1 MTRLAR
7 TATVAGLAA
16 ALTMGT
22 LTASAAAAGTAADD
36 APVAKPQKPGSFIV
50 GSAGGKLAWEGYK
63 DHPVRFSVNAR
74 TPPDGNPLKV
84 KGRFRVTHKTATG
97 GPFADFR
104 GEIDCLVVGGK
115 TAVLTGVIK
124 DGGIPAMPDV
134 NVIGK
139 RVGFTISDEGRRDRI
154 GWSWAVA
161 GFESVPQ
168 CMSTA
173 PFFQTTTGDYRVG
186 GKSL

>member
-16 ALTMGT
+16 ALTMGM
-22 LTASAAAAGTAADD
+22 LAAGAAADD
-36 APVAKPQKPGSFIV
+36 APVAKPQEPGSFVV

-63 DHPVRFSVNAR
+63 DHPVRFTVDAR
-74 TPPDGNPLKV
+74 TPSDGNPLKA

-104 GEIDCLVVGGK
+104 GEIDCLVAGGK
-115 TAVLTGVIK
+115 TAVVTGVIK
-124 DGGIPAMPDV
+124 EGGISAMPGVD
-134 NVIGK
+134 VIGK
-139 RVGFTISDEGRRDRI
+139 RVGFTISDEGRRHDRI

-186 GKSL
+186 GTSL